1 MHCHRSGHENAYE
14 TEEKKSCGNLP
25 MTLRITETSDTNVN
39 VRQQVETSNIK
50 LPETVQ
56 PISAFFSLFS
66 LLNSNCSWAAQQR
79 Q

>member
-1 MHCHRSGHENAYE
+1 MKMHMKP
-14 TEEKKSCGNLP
+14 KKKKLWQSADV
-25 MTLRITETSDTNVN
+25 TLRITETSDTNVN
-39 VRQQVETSNIK
+39 ARQQVETSNIK

-66 LLNSNCSWAAQQR
+66 LLNSNCSFFPAQQR